1 MNTLRS
7 ILAFAIASA
16 ALLPVPVTMAA
27 SGDIVV
33 TGSTQQGGRLATIS
47 LSFPASQ
54 QASALWLAWGAADG
68 GDAIGNWDDLEY
80 LGDVPEGDTTW
91 TGPVGTYHAGKTYA
105 RIFRIAADASLV
117 ELESVSASGGAYVLT
132 DFRPTGS
139 TVVRCDFQFDD
150 LSANVALFGA
160 RKTSGD
166 TQFVMIHTTDQGFRH
181 DYDGGI
187 ANSRVMA
194 ATGTRYLVEMDYTRL
209 MVNGEPFV
217 DLHYSG
223 PSNFT
228 TPCPLMVFAMNNN
241 GSSAAPAPA
250 TMHSFQAWGDTA
262 RTTLALDLVPC
273 AKNGV
278 AGFWDRVSGTFLS
291 PTGGSLT
298 AGAAAVHSTCGAI
311 AGTSAALRPY
321 GSDRTMAVAKFYRE
335 GRQPKANLTFTA
347 GLAECGLVAVH
358 GPADAGDDIADWPNA
373 AFLGTIPA
381 STTSMTATIPWRIPD
396 ETPHFFRFFLVS
408 PIDPATGDS
417 LRLFEGLHAN
427 GGPYVLTG
435 FTATGDTII
444 QAGFSMDDISNTQ
457 ILFSGRDA
465 NRGKSFTLMYV
476 TDGNGFRFDY
486 DSSIM
491 NSHMTSNDGIQ
502 HWLEGD
508 YTGLK
513 LGSSTSDLDYI
524 NFLNG
529 TPHHAALN
537 LYNNF
542 TAGQPLTV
550 FALNTAGTITTPARA
565 VCYGLKAWSDRART
579 MLALDLVPCERNGE
593 AGLWD
598 KVGCRFY
605 GNAVSGALEA
615 IGAEVMNA
623 NATVVSRSA
632 TLPLPSPVAFV
643 MVIR

>member
-1 MNTLRS
+1 
-7 ILAFAIASA
+7 
-16 ALLPVPVTMAA
+16 
-27 SGDIVV
+27 
-33 TGSTQQGGRLATIS
+33 
-47 LSFPASQ
+47 
-54 QASALWLAWGAADG
+54 
-68 GDAIGNWDDLEY
+68 
-80 LGDVPEGDTTW
+80 
-91 TGPVGTYHAGKTYA
+91 
-105 RIFRIAADASLV
+105 
-117 ELESVSASGGAYVLT
+117 
-132 DFRPTGS
+132 
-139 TVVRCDFQFDD
+139 
-150 LSANVALFGA
+150 
-160 RKTSGD
+160 
-166 TQFVMIHTTDQGFRH
+166 
-181 DYDGGI
+181 
-187 ANSRVMA
+187 
-194 ATGTRYLVEMDYTRL
+194 
-209 MVNGEPFV
+209 
-217 DLHYSG
+217 
-223 PSNFT
+223 
-228 TPCPLMVFAMNNN
+228 
-241 GSSAAPAPA
+241 
-250 TMHSFQAWGDTA
+250 
-262 RTTLALDLVPC
+262 
-273 AKNGV
+273 
-278 AGFWDRVSGTFLS
+278 
-291 PTGGSLT
+291 
-298 AGAAAVHSTCGAI
+298 
-311 AGTSAALRPY
+311 
-321 GSDRTMAVAKFYRE
+321 
-335 GRQPKANLTFTA
+335 
-347 GLAECGLVAVH
+347 
-358 GPADAGDDIADWPNA
+358 
-373 AFLGTIPA
+373 
-381 STTSMTATIPWRIPD
+381 MTATIPWTIPD

-491 NSHMTSNDGIQ
+491 NSHMTSNAGIQ

-537 LYNNF
+537 LYNSF

-605 GNAVSGALEA
+605 GNAGSGALEA